1 MRSRHSNCRPLDF
14 ESAVRDYL
22 THLTA
27 GGRSPATIESY
38 TNTLRALGSALN
50 GHVRLAAISAHHLDA
65 AMAALSEPTAPGLPE
80 RSQATLN
87 RYRSTFRVFFRW
99 AFETGRVKSN
109 PATGL
114 RLAYAESA
122 PTPPIRPEE
131 TKRFLQAIRSSSDPL
146 RLRDEALFA
155 LYALTGLRRAEAL
168 ALDISDYD
176 ADDKSIRVRNGKGR
190 RPRIVPVVTAL
201 GTVLNRFRRGLPSR
215 GGKLFPGRVSCG
227 GLTPRQAN
235 MRFQLWKAAAR
246 LRDELTMHSFRSG
259 FATAVH
265 NASNDFTLVSRALG
279 HHDLR
284 STLRYVAPDRGKL
297 TKAIEGTLA
306 GVLPGRNRP

>member
-1 MRSRHSNCRPLDF
+1 MRSRQSNSCAPDF
-14 ESAVRDYL
+14 EGAVRDYL
-22 THLTA
+22 THLAA

-38 TNTLRALGSALN
+38 ESTLRALGTALKGN
-50 GHVRLAAISAHHLDA
+50 VRLSTISAHRLDA
-65 AMAALSEPTAPGLPE
+65 AVAALSGPAAPGPCD

-99 AFETGRVKSN
+99 AFETGRLRSN
-109 PATGL
+109 PAAGL
-114 RLAYAESA
+114 RLANAESA

-131 TKRFLQAIRSSSDPL
+131 TKRFLAAIHASGDSL
-146 RLRDEALFA
+146 RLRDQALFA

-168 ALDISDYD
+168 ALDIPDYD
-176 ADDKSIRVRNGKGR
+176 AGDHSIRVRNGKGR
-190 RPRIVPVVTAL
+190 RPRVVPVVTAL
-201 GTVLNRFRRGLPSR
+201 GAVLNEFMRGFPGR
-215 GGKLFPGRVSCG
+215 GGKLFPGRAPGG

-235 MRFQLWKAAAR
+235 RRFQLWKVAAH
-246 LRDELTMHSFRSG
+246 LREELTIHSFRSG

-265 NASNDFTLVSRALG
+265 NASNDLTLVSRALG

-297 TKAIEGTLA
+297 TKAIEAALGGALRGLT
-306 GVLPGRNRP
+306 R